1 MKSRILVLVAGLTG
15 LAAALF
21 QRPAVFPRDE
31 QNLTTCQLSAAPAG
45 SCPELIWDVQA
56 ELLAQQQPE
65 LQRAYFAMGCFW
77 GSEAMLA
84 GCPGVEFTQVGFSG
98 GTTPDPSYS
107 AIGDHVETVEVS
119 YDPQKVTYSQ
129 LLDYFWR
136 HHNAHAKPIFRQYAS
151 AVFTLEPAQTQVAK
165 QLRDAKRSAQGEPLL
180 TAVRPLQKFYPAEM
194 SHQKYYLQQDSE
206 LLGRLPRQGEQRL
219 NTRLACKLNALLG
232 SGGDQAALQSS
243 LIELGLSNSTLDA
256 LFHRAAWYTK

>member
-1 MKSRILVLVAGLTG
+1 MLVVGLIG
-15 LAAALF
+15 LGTVLS
-21 QRPAVFPRDE
+21 QGSPVSQRDE
-31 QNLTTCQLSAAPAG
+31 QNQTTCHFFAAPAD
-45 SCPELIWDVQA
+45 SCPELTWDVGA
-56 ELLAQQQPE
+56 ELMAQQRPE
-65 LQRAYFAMGCFW
+65 LRRAYFAMGCFW

-107 AIGDHVETVEVS
+107 VIGDHVETVEVS
-119 YDPQKVTYSQ
+119 YDPQKISYLQ

-151 AVFTLEPAQTQVAK
+151 AIFTLEPDEARMATE
-165 QLRDAKRSAQGEPLL
+165 LRKARRSAQGEPLL
-180 TAVRPLQKFYPAEM
+180 TAVIPLQRFYPAEM
-194 SHQKYYLQQDSE
+194 SHQKHYLQQDSE

-232 SGGDQAALQSS
+232 SGGEQNDLQLALT
-243 LIELGLSNSTLDA
+243 ELGLPDSTVVA
-256 LFHRAAWYTK
+256 LFHRGAWTTK